1 VRPERDP
8 AQLKNALNGLQL
20 YRANFLA
27 RARRPRERYAQAPV
41 QILVPVR
48 DRYVTPEMS
57 VDLDR
62 WLGEHVREEIDG
74 AHWIVVRDPELIAA
88 RIERFAAAHERPVA
102 AATPAAAPATAS
114 APVQRSAGRR
124 LNSVS

>member
-1 VRPERDP
+1 MRPERDP
-8 AQLKNALNGLQL
+8 SQLKNALNGLKL

-27 RARRPRERYAQAPV
+27 RASKPRERHAQAPV

-57 VDLDR
+57 LDLDR

-74 AHWIVVRDPELIAA
+74 AHWIVLRDPDLIAS
-88 RIERFAAAHERPVA
+88 RIDRFAAAQERPAVA
-102 AATPAAAPATAS
+102 TTAPAAI
-114 APVQRSAGRR
+114 QRTVGRR